1 MKNIFLVMIFLF
13 LLLSPVY
20 QAASQ
25 SSSSTST
32 QTFDTTGFP
41 QWAKDMRRWD
51 IIAFGAFPFA
61 MFFTNFFYDMY
72 LWNNANGMSM
82 SDEGR
87 RYAPWP
93 LKSAGGVEKTK
104 EEFERTLLMAA
115 GVSMTIAFAD
125 LIIVLIKR
133 NKERRRIESM
143 PTGSVIINTTPYE
156 QDGES
161 SGGAVDK
168 IDIMD
173 IFDLINALNFNN
185 APEAVDT
192 EAETE

>member
-1 MKNIFLVMIFLF
+1 M
-13 LLLSPVY
+13 SPVR

-25 SSSSTST
+25 SSSSTTST

-61 MFFTNFFYDMY
+61 MFFTSFFYDMH
-72 LWNNANGMSM
+72 LWNKANGRDM

-115 GVSMTIAFAD
+115 GVSMTVAFAD

-156 QDGES
+156 QDGEGS
-161 SGGAVDK
+161 DGAVDK